1 MVYARNWKEKGG
13 FSLFAVI
20 VYLAV
25 ISKKIIIW
33 MVHLYQNKA
42 PDAVRLRCV
51 FEPSCS
57 EYMILAI
64 EKYGVVR
71 GVWKGIQRLGRCHAP
86 NGGKDYPVR
95 MEKKGKIM
103 LVNLPVSYLE
113 NNEAVALSVIEITSI
128 PNLSIIDNNA
138 EEAEIVKNY
147 KRSGKPVAEIYQN
160 YKVQS
165 SMSGEEKD
173 TALEI
178 LSIRRSEKIS
188 PIKQR
193 LNVFACAFY

>member
-1 MVYARNWKEKGG
+1 MLWHFSCFIGGNMKFPYDVGGAPVIDSTSPPKPENPLNRPEINYRKPFYAVLGGLGTFLSVSFFLYGLCPELERKGWI
-13 FSLFAVI
+13 SLFAVI

-86 NGGKDYPVR
+86 NGGKDYP
-95 MEKKGKIM
+95 
-103 LVNLPVSYLE
+103 
-113 NNEAVALSVIEITSI
+113 
-128 PNLSIIDNNA
+128 
-138 EEAEIVKNY
+138 
-147 KRSGKPVAEIYQN
+147 
-160 YKVQS
+160 
-165 SMSGEEKD
+165 
-173 TALEI
+173 
-178 LSIRRSEKIS
+178 
-188 PIKQR
+188 
-193 LNVFACAFY
+193 

>member
-1 MVYARNWKEKGG
+1 MKFPYDVGGAPVIDSTSPPKPENPLNRPEINYRKPFYAVLGGLGTFLSVSFFLYGLCPELERKGWI
-13 FSLFAVI
+13 SLFAVI

-57 EYMILAI
+57 EYMIRAI

-86 NGGKDYPVR
+86 NGGKDYP
-95 MEKKGKIM
+95 
-103 LVNLPVSYLE
+103 
-113 NNEAVALSVIEITSI
+113 
-128 PNLSIIDNNA
+128 
-138 EEAEIVKNY
+138 
-147 KRSGKPVAEIYQN
+147 
-160 YKVQS
+160 
-165 SMSGEEKD
+165 
-173 TALEI
+173 
-178 LSIRRSEKIS
+178 
-188 PIKQR
+188 
-193 LNVFACAFY
+193 

>member
-1 MVYARNWKEKGG
+1 MEFPYDVGGAPVIDSTSPEKPKNPLNRPEINYRKPLYAVLGLLGIFISVYFLLYCLCPELQRKGWIS
-13 FSLFAVI
+13 FFAVI

-33 MVHLYQNKA
+33 LVHLYQNKA

-86 NGGKDYPVR
+86 NGGKDYP
-95 MEKKGKIM
+95 
-103 LVNLPVSYLE
+103 
-113 NNEAVALSVIEITSI
+113 
-128 PNLSIIDNNA
+128 
-138 EEAEIVKNY
+138 
-147 KRSGKPVAEIYQN
+147 
-160 YKVQS
+160 
-165 SMSGEEKD
+165 
-173 TALEI
+173 
-178 LSIRRSEKIS
+178 
-188 PIKQR
+188 
-193 LNVFACAFY
+193 